1 MQGTRVKLSVLGRTS
16 LGPGFPRALGQ
27 RALRVKSMDS
37 GVRAGIGDQLGHD
50 SA

>member
-16 LGPGFPRALGQ
+16 LGLGFPQALGQ
-27 RALRVKSMDS
+27 CALTVKHTDS
-37 GVRAGIGDQLGHD
+37 GVRAGIGDQLCHS